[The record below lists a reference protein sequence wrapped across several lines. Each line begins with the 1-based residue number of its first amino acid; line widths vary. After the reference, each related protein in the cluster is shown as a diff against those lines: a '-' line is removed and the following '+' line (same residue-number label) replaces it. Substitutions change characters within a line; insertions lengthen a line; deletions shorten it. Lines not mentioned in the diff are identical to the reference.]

1 VNRIMKPARPPE
13 AATYRSDPSLPGI
26 ELLQAHYTAH
36 QFAPHSHEAFA
47 VGVVLSGALSFRYR
61 SPSEVVPTGHIMIIH
76 PGEVH
81 TGRCVGGRGCAYCM
95 LYATPKTVRSVFPE
109 RKGATVDFPFFPNQT
124 IDDPCLA
131 ERMVQL
137 HSLLESPGAS
147 LLEKESGL
155 ISVLARLVG
164 RHARP
169 RPPET
174 PRRTDKAFT
183 RTALEFIEDRYSENI
198 SLRDLAE
205 RTPISPFHLLRE
217 FKKQYGLAPHA
228 YLSQLRI
235 RKAKQLL
242 KGRAPLADIALQIGF
257 CDQAQFT
264 RRFKQI
270 VGTTPGRY
278 RRQQ

>member
-1 VNRIMKPARPPE
+1 MKPARPPE
-13 AATYRSDPSLPGI
+13 AATFRSDPSLPGI
-26 ELLQAHYTAH
+26 ELLHARYTAH

-47 VGVVLSGALSFRYR
+47 VGVVLSGALSFSYR
-61 SPSEVVPTGHIMIIH
+61 SPSEVVPAGHIMIIH

-95 LYATPKTVRSVFPE
+95 LYATPKTVRSVFPG
-109 RKGATVDFPFFPNQT
+109 RNGATVDFPFFPNQT
-124 IDDPCLA
+124 IDDPGLA
-131 ERMVQL
+131 DRMVQL

-147 LLEKESGL
+147 LLEKESRL
-155 ISVLARLVG
+155 ISVLSMLVG

-169 RPPET
+169 RPSET
-174 PRRTDKAFT
+174 PRRIDKAFT
-183 RTALEFIEDRYSENI
+183 RTALELIEDRYSENI

-205 RTPISPFHLLRE
+205 RIPISPFHLLRE
-217 FKKQYGLAPHA
+217 FKKQYGLGPHA

-242 KGRAPLADIALQIGF
+242 KGRAPLADIALQTGF

-270 VGTTPGRY
+270 VGTTPGGY
-278 RRQQ
+278 RQQQ